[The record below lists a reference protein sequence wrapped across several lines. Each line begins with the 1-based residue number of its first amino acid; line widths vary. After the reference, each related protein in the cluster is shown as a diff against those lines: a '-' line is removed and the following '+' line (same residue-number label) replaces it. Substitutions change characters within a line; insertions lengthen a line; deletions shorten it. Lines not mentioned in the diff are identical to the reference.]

1 MRILVGSM
9 VSGQARLELSGNKA
23 RVLLRA
29 LSAEARRL
37 ELEIEATKE
46 RIRMFEE
53 KYRMSSEEF
62 MTKYSR
68 GEMSDEEEYMEW
80 YGELVFLERATRE
93 LEELRE
99 LASTASQSLSRKS
112 QS

>member
-1 MRILVGSM
+1 MGSM
-9 VSGQARLELSGNKA
+9 VPGQAKLELSGNKA

-53 KYRMSSEEF
+53 KYGMSSEEF
-62 MTKYSR
+62 MAKYIR
-68 GEMSDEEEYMEW
+68 GEMGDEEEYMEW